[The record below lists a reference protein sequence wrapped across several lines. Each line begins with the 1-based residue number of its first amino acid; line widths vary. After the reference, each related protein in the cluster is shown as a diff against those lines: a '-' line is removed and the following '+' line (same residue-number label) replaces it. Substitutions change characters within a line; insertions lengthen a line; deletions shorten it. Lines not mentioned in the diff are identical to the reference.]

1 MIKIAQFVSLK
12 NSDLLKVK
20 HQIHWDTFLQVNGPT
35 LQSNSQE
42 YFHLL
47 FHRNLWGPWTKM
59 LKFS

>member
-47 FHRNLWGPWTKM
+47 FHRNLWGP
-59 LKFS
+59 